1 MTATA
6 SAKPPRRRLPLLP
19 DSITGWFLLVLA
31 AVLICSHLAV
41 LAVYARDRHQA
52 LEAAGLRQAAARMAA
67 AVETVGAAPAEAR
80 APIVRAMGGPGFHL
94 GLTDTPLAEPRR
106 GGALARVLAQLL
118 AERLPGGTDIVVG
131 RLNRDALPERG
142 PGHDRGMGPG
152 ARHHMMMTPSRPGQD
167 LTHLAA
173 SVRLPDGAW
182 LTGLAL
188 LERPERLWRP
198 AFLGWVTGLVLV
210 VAAVAWW
217 GVRRAVRPLRVLEA
231 HAARLG
237 VDVAHAEPLP
247 ESGPREVRGAA
258 TAFNEMQRRL
268 TRYVEDRTRM
278 LAAISHDLRTP
289 ITRLRLRA
297 ELMDDDGSG
306 DRAKMLRDLEDME
319 RMIAATLSFARQDAA
334 AEPVEPLDLAGL
346 LRDAA
351 EGRAATAVEAP
362 GTLEILGRSTGLRRV
377 FANLMDNA
385 EAYGHACRVTLRTA
399 DGAAVVTVDD
409 DGPGIPTAER
419 EKVFAPFYRLEGSRS
434 RETGGTGLGLSVAR
448 TIVHA
453 HGGTITLGDGQGGTG
468 LRVTVTLPRG

>member
-1 MTATA
+1 MTTA
-6 SAKPPRRRLPLLP
+6 PAAAPRKRFRLKP

-31 AVLICSHLAV
+31 AVLLCSHLAV
-41 LAVYARDRHQA
+41 LALYARDRAQA

-67 AVETVGAAPAEAR
+67 AVETVGAAPPEAR
-80 APIVRAMGGPGFHL
+80 RPIVHAMGGPGFRL
-94 GLTDTPLAEPRR
+94 GITDGPLARPDSA
-106 GGALARVLAQLL
+106 GPLGHVLERLL
-118 AERLPGGTDIVVG
+118 AERLPERTEVVVG
-131 RLNRDALPERG
+131 RADPEAMPRRG
-142 PGHDRGMGPG
+142 FGRG
-152 ARHHMMMTPSRPGQD
+152 ARHFMMMEDMHPG
-167 LTHLAA
+167 LALSHLAV

-188 LERPERLWRP
+188 SDPPDRLWRP
-198 AFLGWVTGLVLV
+198 SFLALVTGLVLI
-210 VAAVAWW
+210 VAAIAWW

-237 VDVAHAEPLP
+237 MDVTHAEPLP
-247 ESGPREVRGAA
+247 ETGPREVRGAA
-258 TAFNEMQRRL
+258 SAFNEMQRRL

-306 DRAKMLRDLEDME
+306 DRDKMLADLADME
-319 RMIAATLSFARQDAA
+319 RMIAATLAFARQDAV
-334 AEPVEPLDLAGL
+334 AEPVEPLDLAAL

-351 EGRAATAVEAP
+351 DGRAAASVEAP
-362 GTLEILGRSTGLRRV
+362 EALEILGRPTGLRRV
-377 FANLMDNA
+377 FGNLMDNA
-385 EAYGHACRVTLRTA
+385 EKYGHACRVGLQA
-399 DGAAVVTVDD
+399 GDDGAAVVTVDD
-409 DGPGIPTAER
+409 DGPGIPEAER
-419 EKVFAPFYRLEGSRS
+419 EKVFAPFYRVEGSRS

-453 HGGTITLGDGQGGTG
+453 HGGTIALSDGPRGKG